1 MNTGT
6 IRHKGASCRVAIPK
20 GLPLEMWSGVR
31 EIASLEVP
39 EAKRG
44 QGIGSALMRKLTRE
58 ADRSSKVLFLTAA
71 EPDLVPFYERFGFG
85 VIQFDP
91 ILMSRSPAN
100 A

>member
-20 GLPLEMWSGVR
+20 GLPVDMWQDIR

-39 EAKRG
+39 EELRG
-44 QGIGSALMRKLTRE
+44 RGIGSALMRKLARD
-58 ADRSSKVLFLTAA
+58 ADRSRKVLFLTAA
-71 EPDLVPFYERFGFG
+71 EPALVPFYERFGFG

-91 ILMSRSPAN
+91 ILMSRVPCDA
-100 A
+100 

>member
-1 MNTGT
+1 MNIGT

-20 GLPLEMWSGVR
+20 GLPVAMWAGVR

-44 QGIGSALMRKLTRE
+44 QGIGSGLMRKLTKA
-58 ADRSSKVLFLTAA
+58 ADKSRKVLFLTAA

-91 ILMSRSPAN
+91 ILMSRVPAQ
-100 A
+100 